1 MSDKGHIELDRHIDS
16 IVVGKRHRQDPGDIA
31 ALMRSIEEV
40 GLLQPITITPDG
52 VLVCGWR
59 RLEAVRRLGW
69 RTLRV
74 WVRSGIS
81 DRLSGLLAQ
90 QDENAQRKPLS
101 PLEATELYLELKAL
115 QAEDAARRQEAT
127 QFGADPAAEPAMG
140 TTGGLAAGLAGAS
153 VGEVNGAG
161 HCPAPGQVPKLP
173 RGEGDS
179 RAQAARLITGDQS
192 YHRFERIAWLERVAA
207 DTSKPAQ
214 VRELADQELRDI
226 ENGAPVMPGYSR
238 VKAALEVAATEPDD
252 SEDLGALAEAAL
264 ARVRQGQSR
273 SGLRGLERTKS
284 TTPKHR
290 TLRSFLLTWA
300 ELDGWTRHYEI
311 DDLAASLKE
320 EDVQRFER
328 VVAETVAFAE
338 QLRTARNQAPQIEA
352 AQTPAAAGNQAASA

>member
-1 MSDKGHIELDRHIDS
+1 MSDKGHIELDRQIDS
-16 IVVGKRHRQDPGDIA
+16 IVVGKRHRRDPGDIA

-81 DRLSGLLAQ
+81 DRLSELLAQ

-101 PLEATELYLELKAL
+101 PLEATELYLELKKL
-115 QAEDAARRQEAT
+115 HAEDGARRQEAT
-127 QFGADPAAEPAMG
+127 QFGAE
-140 TTGGLAAGLAGAS
+140 AS
-153 VGEVNGAG
+153 VGEVNGAA
-161 HCPAPGQVPKLP
+161 HCAAPAAPPKPP

-179 RAQAARLITGDQS
+179 RAQAARFVTGDNS
-192 YHRFERIAWLERVAA
+192 YNRFERIAWLERVAS
-207 DTSKPAQ
+207 DTQRSPAI
-214 VRELADQELRDI
+214 RELADRELKDI

-238 VKAALEVAATEPDD
+238 VKAAIEVAATEAPT

-264 ARVRQGQSR
+264 ARARQGQSR
-273 SGLRGLERTKS
+273 SGLRALDRTKD

-290 TLRSFLLTWA
+290 TLRSFLLTWT
-300 ELDGWTRHYEI
+300 ELEGWSRHY
-311 DDLAASLKE
+311 DAAQLAASLKD
-320 EDVQRFER
+320 EDIERFER
-328 VVAETVAFAE
+328 VGAETVAFTE
-338 QLRTARNQAPQIEA
+338 RLRAARSQVV
-352 AQTPAAAGNQAASA
+352 PA